1 MKVHIPGPLRSY
13 TAGLRVVEVKGETLA
28 DLFLSLDDAFPGLRF
43 RIVDEQDRIR
53 EHIKI
58 FVDSEQHKEL
68 SFTVN
73 PRSEVQIVCALSGG
87 LDCVHGRIAPIMS
100 CYSQRSCVADTPP
113 LQRKQS

>member
-13 TAGLRVVEVKGETLA
+13 TDGQRVLDVSGKTVAEL
-28 DLFLSLDDAFPGLRF
+28 LLSLDAAYPGFRF

-87 LDCVHGRIAPIMS
+87 LDCVPGRTAPIHE
-100 CYSQRSCVADTPP
+100 
-113 LQRKQS
+113 LL